1 VLSPSETLRVV
12 DDRRCCDS
20 PDLFDLSGHQT
31 AEGDAKHMLFRC
43 PSGLHEGLMQRPVD
57 GMVGIAAKYDL
68 TAQRRLTANEL
79 R

>member
-1 VLSPSETLRVV
+1 
-12 DDRRCCDS
+12 
-20 PDLFDLSGHQT
+20 
-31 AEGDAKHMLFRC
+31 
-43 PSGLHEGLMQRPVD
+43 MQRPVD